1 MTELFC
7 CHPAGCVDFKPSRP
21 HRCDGYYRRTSE
33 IRANTRNRKTTPAL
47 NYPHARQCR
56 GLGKRRAIKGT
67 SARTL
72 RFEREFA
79 RAWPY
84 SPPAKREGSGREGM
98 LPAAF
103 SWPARSRGAGRLP
116 AHHKAGPATRGSVG
130 PVFPQVASNHSGRRK
145 SRRTGEVPAQQC
157 PGIGRPGALEP
168 FIGGMVQNAGARI
181 TAVSTSHY
189 SRESFGLGSLRWAE
203 PSSAELK
210 GARADF
216 NRGVVTVLTS
226 SPTASLVHAVLASRA

>member
-1 MTELFC
+1 MQ
-7 CHPAGCVDFKPSRP
+7 SRGSIAP
-21 HRCDGYYRRTSE
+21 LGATDRLATGGSLATRRG
-33 IRANTRNRKTTPAL
+33 AP
-47 NYPHARQCR
+47 
-56 GLGKRRAIKGT
+56 LGKKGARKSNSKPNSNSSAT
-67 SARTL
+67 SLDHFSASPYRVAGTL
-72 RFEREFA
+72 SDHSPPDQNEDI
-79 RAWPY
+79 PSLPLP